1 MTLSLCNCYRVFK
14 LKPKAIIL
22 PWLDYFRCVIVERV
36 QQTYNSPIE
45 SLNLF
50 RGGQKKMHQNQW
62 INPTTVLSLL
72 SNCLVPFSLR
82 LSLRGKTSHSKLIIE
97 RNITWIYGQNST
109 VWSLKWR
116 FFCRHSL
123 NTSVRYWGLHWL
135 QSWSARYYYYSKRGP
150 GCQ

>member
-14 LKPKAIIL
+14 LKSKAIIL

-116 FFCRHSL
+116 FFVGILLTLRFVIEDFTDFNPDRL
-123 NTSVRYWGLHWL
+123 GTIIMDGKNEL
-135 QSWSARYYYYSKRGP
+135 
-150 GCQ
+150 